1 MNFNDEDDEI
11 QIINVSGIQNE
22 NKPDFPYKKNKIFNN
37 KELFS
42 RFIAYMK
49 NDDNIDAINWEL
61 GKHIFTR
68 DQDYSGE
75 ENQFVKDGVK
85 RQDIRELID
94 IILKNI
100 NYEEIFSSYKN

>member
-1 MNFNDEDDEI
+1 MDFNDEDGEI
-11 QIINVSGIQNE
+11 QIINDNRIQNE
-22 NKPDFPYKKNKIFNN
+22 NKPNFPYKKNKIFNN
-37 KELFS
+37 KELLDK
-42 RFIAYMK
+42 FISYMK
-49 NDDNIDAINWEL
+49 CDNHIEAIKWEL

-68 DQDYSGE
+68 DKCYSAKQK
-75 ENQFVKDGVK
+75 QFVKDDVK